1 MASFELKYE
10 LRNEPCSPQSLCS
23 SELENW
29 RAESEGLRYGSS
41 WELRIFSLADA
52 RKKILKNLSR

>member
-10 LRNEPCSPQSLCS
+10 LRNEPCSPQSLFS

-52 RKKILKNLSR
+52 RKKI

>member
-1 MASFELKYE
+1 MESFELKYE

-52 RKKILKNLSR
+52 RKKI